1 MVLKKYKCNARKRMF
16 IWAKNWLEANE
27 KFAKWMADNEIETQ
41 VELGL
46 PRTPS
51 RNSNIRKPIRGDTR
65 NDRPQEWYP
74 DA

>member
-41 VELGL
+41 VELW
-46 PRTPS
+46 TA
-51 RNSNIRKPIRGDTR
+51 KDTLKEFQY
-65 NDRPQEWYP
+65 QETYKRRHKK
-74 DA
+74 